1 VGQTGRMMTEAEALQ
16 TLAREDP
23 AVADDAKT
31 ALRWLTSGGGLEV
44 ISLLRLQEFLWCV
57 LPTSWPAS
65 ANGHIAVARALARLL
80 TLAGMERY
88 GDVCASAETE
98 RIIAAYACGH
108 DDGIAAYSKA
118 LATTHAA
125 PPDTDLLAWSS
136 AMGTQERAAYDACA
150 AAIELTVAAGDLR
163 LGVSGWKTKRAAL
176 VERWLTRPTDE
187 PGTDTWLSRISAE
200 RIDEWAHGHP
210 GERAQMARRVVPR
223 LLEPPVLPGEP
234 LPTLRWL
241 LQHADAGLR
250 LTARHY
256 IAPSLVGEAA
266 GMFGWGAGP
275 GSAKR
280 HQELDLY
287 PLHTLRALAQ
297 HEMGAVRRSGT
308 SLVLTRTGRLM
319 ADDAAVRWH
328 IGTAALIG
336 PDDGLD
342 PDFTVAVREAALLLV
357 TLTDGAVG
365 FEELTGRLTEL
376 HAAEGWTS
384 RSGTSLAGAI
394 RGEVH
399 VLRHRL
405 RALQL
410 LDEPIAPGPLSLGLT
425 STGTAAA
432 LSALLARALRPRRH
446 QPLPVSPNGSRGVRG
461 RSGRAGSRYSSRP
474 ATAPPPGRT
483 SRSGAETAGAAIR
496 TSLHPGPRAAS
507 RSSTRRSG

>member
-1 VGQTGRMMTEAEALQ
+1 
-16 TLAREDP
+16 
-23 AVADDAKT
+23 
-31 ALRWLTSGGGLEV
+31 
-44 ISLLRLQEFLWCV
+44 
-57 LPTSWPAS
+57 
-65 ANGHIAVARALARLL
+65 
-80 TLAGMERY
+80 
-88 GDVCASAETE
+88 
-98 RIIAAYACGH
+98 
-108 DDGIAAYSKA
+108 
-118 LATTHAA
+118 
-125 PPDTDLLAWSS
+125 
-136 AMGTQERAAYDACA
+136 MGTQERAAYDACA

>member
-1 VGQTGRMMTEAEALQ
+1 MMTEAEALQ

-23 AVADDAKT
+23 AVADDAKA
-31 ALRWLTSGGGLEV
+31 ALRWLTSGGGLES
-44 ISLLRLQEFLWCV
+44 ISLLRLQEFLWYV
-57 LPTSWPAS
+57 LPNSWPAP
-65 ANGHIAVARALARLL
+65 ANGHVAVARALARLL

-98 RIIAAYACGH
+98 RIIGSYACAH
-108 DDGIAAYSKA
+108 DEGIAAYAKA
-118 LATTHAA
+118 LAASHAA

-136 AMGTQERAAYDACA
+136 AMGPEERAAYDACA
-150 AAIELTVAAGDLR
+150 AAIELAVAARELR
-163 LGVSGWKTKRAAL
+163 IGVSGWKTKRAAL

-187 PGTDTWLSRISAE
+187 TNTDTWLSRISAE

-256 IAPSLVGEAA
+256 IAPALVGEAA
-266 GMFGWGAGP
+266 GMFGWGGHGPVGP
-275 GSAKR
+275 GPVGQNPIGQNPVGQNPVGQGSAGQGPAGQPAGRQSAGKR
-280 HQELDLY
+280 RQELDVY
-287 PLHTLRALAQ
+287 PLHTLRGLAQ

-336 PDDGLD
+336 PDDGPD
-342 PDFTVAVREAALLLV
+342 PDFTVAVREAALLMV
-357 TLTDGAVG
+357 TLNDGPVSY
-365 FEELTGRLTEL
+365 EELAGRLTEL

-384 RSGTSLAGAI
+384 RSGSSLGGAI
-394 RGEVH
+394 RGEIH
-399 VLRHRL
+399 VLKHRL

-410 LDEPIAPGPLSLGLT
+410 LDETTGGGLGLT

-446 QPLPVSPNGSRGVRG
+446 H
-461 RSGRAGSRYSSRP
+461 
-474 ATAPPPGRT
+474 
-483 SRSGAETAGAAIR
+483 
-496 TSLHPGPRAAS
+496 HP
-507 RSSTRRSG
+507 